1 MQRYNFNA
9 YHNDN
14 FIPLASNIVI
24 TLLYYI
30 YLFEKIYITPSPLA
44 LRLLYPLNF
53 ETV

>member
-30 YLFEKIYITPSPLA
+30 YLLKKNQHDPLTFATTATPPSEL
-44 LRLLYPLNF
+44 
-53 ETV
+53 